1 MANRVRK
8 DAVLMLTVKIS
19 GTGSYLPER
28 VVTNEEISPQLD
40 SSPEWIYTHTGINNR
55 HVAAP
60 EETAGSMAARAAAR
74 ALESAGAKPEEIGL
88 IILATTTPDYV
99 GCPSTACLVQKEL
112 GCMNAAA
119 FDLAAACS
127 GFVYGLDVAKSHML
141 RHPGRKALV
150 IGTELL
156 SRSLNWRDRSH
167 AMLFGDGA
175 GAAVLELVEVGDDVF
190 PAKTILGAD
199 GRGYAYIIK
208 EGGARKG
215 WTPDPVH
222 DFTDTIPTPYLGMD
236 GHAVFT
242 FAVRKLDEVIRQVCR
257 DGGMEPAALDRIFA
271 HQANYRI
278 IESVARRM
286 KLPIELFYLYLSD
299 VGNTSSASIPLC
311 LDKALR
317 DGDLKPGMKIA
328 MAGFGSGLT
337 WAGTIMQWPYL

>member
-1 MANRVRK
+1 MVAVRI
-8 DAVLMLTVKIS
+8 AGL
-19 GTGSYLPER
+19 GSYLPER
-28 VVTNEEISPQLD
+28 VVTNAEIAPQID
-40 SSPEWIYTHTGINNR
+40 STPEWIVSHTGIENR

-60 EETAGSMAARAAAR
+60 EEMASTLGAKAAER
-74 ALESAGAKPEEIGL
+74 ALANAGAKPEEIDL

-99 GCPSTACLVQKEL
+99 GCPSTACLVQKQI
-112 GCMNAAA
+112 GCVNAAA

-127 GFVYGLDVAKSHML
+127 GFVYGLEMAKSHL
-141 RHPGRKALV
+141 LCHPGQKKALV

-156 SRSLNWRDRSH
+156 SRSLDWRNRSY

-175 GAAVLELVEVGDDVF
+175 GAAVVEVVETDENTF
-190 PAKTILGAD
+190 PAQTILGAD
-199 GRGYAYIIK
+199 GDGFEYIIK

-242 FAVRKLDEVIRQVCR
+242 FAVRKLDEVLRTVCEK
-257 DGGMEPAALDRIFA
+257 GGVEPSSLDRIFA

-286 KLPIELFYLYLSD
+286 KLPIGQFYLYLAD

-311 LDKALR
+311 LDKAVR
-317 DGDLKPGMKIA
+317 EGELKPGMRIA
-328 MAGFGSGLT
+328 LAGFGSGLT
-337 WAGTIMQWPYL
+337 WAGTLMQWPYI